1 MDRLI
6 EERVAQND
14 AVFRDANERI
24 GATAGAYD
32 IRTPIPFICECAD
45 PNCTEVVT
53 LELVEYEEIRADSR
67 RFFNLPGHEAAAQG
81 AAVVVTERDGYVIV
95 EKTGRAGDVAEA
107 LDDRNIEGGLEEE
120 AARDE

>member
-6 EERVAQND
+6 EERVALND
-14 AVFRDANERI
+14 AAFRDANERI
-24 GATAGAYD
+24 GAAAGVYD
-32 IRTPIPFICECAD
+32 VQTPIPFICECAD

-53 LELVEYEEIRADSR
+53 LDLDQYEEIRADSR
-67 RFFNLPGHEAAAQG
+67 RFFNIPGHEAASQG

-107 LDDRNIEGGLEEE
+107 LDDRNTEEGREEE
-120 AARDE
+120 AAREQ